1 MQSKGSSKFSELDGE
16 GLTTVASGVQIQGSV
31 LSFGGD
37 SCSKGT
43 YDESENADRV
53 ERKSANA

>member
-16 GLTTVASGVQIQGSV
+16 GLTTVASGVQRQGSV

-43 YDESENADRV
+43 YDESENADA
-53 ERKSANA
+53 RK